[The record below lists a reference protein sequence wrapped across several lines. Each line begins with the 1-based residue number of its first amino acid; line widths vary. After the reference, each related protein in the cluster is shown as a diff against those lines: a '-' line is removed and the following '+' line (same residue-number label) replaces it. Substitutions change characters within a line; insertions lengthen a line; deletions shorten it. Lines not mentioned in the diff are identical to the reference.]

1 MNICTHI
8 TSKNHISTTAAN
20 VEYNKNKK
28 TTLFE
33 TGRLISYVC
42 ARYNIHFPHIILFTS
57 FPYIDFHT
65 HFINF
70 LLCAAFNSLG
80 LYAKQKKYI
89 VDDSFA
95 EYLDSHRI
103 YSVSQSVIQSVRYL
117 KKWKQQQHIC
127 FSMLLYIKLHEFFTH
142 RSSFESRR
150 IKKCS
155 KKKQ

>member
-8 TSKNHISTTAAN
+8 TSKNHISTTAN
-20 VEYNKNKK
+20 VEYNKNK

-65 HFINF
+65 HFINSAVF
-70 LLCAAFNSLG
+70 FAAFNSLV
-80 LYAKQKKYI
+80 LYAKKNYSRRY
-89 VDDSFA
+89 SFV

-103 YSVSQSVIQSVRYL
+103 YPVSQSVIQSVRYL

-127 FSMLLYIKLHEFFTH
+127 FSLLLYIK
-142 RSSFESRR
+142 
-150 IKKCS
+150 
-155 KKKQ
+155 